1 MRHPLVE
8 PVLMAL
14 PFVLILLMIAALL
27 GLGFIF

>member
-27 GLGFIF
+27 GLGLLL

>member
-27 GLGFIF
+27 GLGFIL

>member
-14 PFVLILLMIAALL
+14 PFLLILLMIAALF
-27 GLGFIF
+27 GLGFIL

>member
-14 PFVLILLMIAALL
+14 PFVLILLMIAALF
-27 GLGFIF
+27 GLGIML